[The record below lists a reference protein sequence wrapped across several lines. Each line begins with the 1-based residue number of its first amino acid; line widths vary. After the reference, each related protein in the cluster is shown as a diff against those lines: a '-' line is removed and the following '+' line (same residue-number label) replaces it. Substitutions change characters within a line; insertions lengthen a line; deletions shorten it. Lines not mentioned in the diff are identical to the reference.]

1 MQLLFRSRIFVVLS
15 HFNGLFHFSSY
26 GKMNLMFES
35 VHRIAL
41 KRYIRYGEI
50 KFSPVRGVNIQK
62 DFLFQER
69 FAMFR
74 EISFFRIH
82 TSKTRIDISLIY
94 FSPFSYFTNVR
105 IRVTNSFNSSR
116 FCSRYST
123 IFRNFSRIVDK
134 NPRRKQISN
143 YLPIITGYR
152 DYCQIHFRIAFQE
165 DF

>member
-15 HFNGLFHFSSY
+15 HFNGPFHFSSY

-82 TSKTRIDISLIY
+82 TSKTRIDIDKHLVEISFTLFVFY
-94 FSPFSYFTNVR
+94 KRSNKSYKF
-105 IRVTNSFNSSR
+105 I
-116 FCSRYST
+116 
-123 IFRNFSRIVDK
+123 
-134 NPRRKQISN
+134 
-143 YLPIITGYR
+143 
-152 DYCQIHFRIAFQE
+152 
-165 DF
+165 

>member
-62 DFLFQER
+62 DSKKDLLCFVKFLFFE
-69 FAMFR
+69 FILPKR
-74 EISFFRIH
+74 E
-82 TSKTRIDISLIY
+82 
-94 FSPFSYFTNVR
+94 
-105 IRVTNSFNSSR
+105 
-116 FCSRYST
+116 
-123 IFRNFSRIVDK
+123 
-134 NPRRKQISN
+134 
-143 YLPIITGYR
+143 
-152 DYCQIHFRIAFQE
+152 
-165 DF
+165 